1 MTWRNRHILR
11 PSAGAERSQSSRYFP
26 LCLPSTASWKPFFT
40 PPLFKDKCSLLS
52 SPASHR
58 AITAHA
64 LPSLSRWAE
73 AVCERVSGERCGG
86 WMDVDWGISIYS
98 RVRSSVSCSHP
109 PPPHCLCVHSKKIM
123 VLLSSVCVICTTCE
137 HSWAPF
143 SLHLNPPL
151 FHLCLSKLALLSPC
165 FSVSLSPC
173 FFPPLVSFLLSI
185 CCRIQSARSQFSK
198 PQVGTFPPRFLSLS
212 PNRQKKKKKKNPHS
226 WVPFIPSLKLI
237 EDQLLLNCGYSCER
251 RNCGAVWLRVGRRT
265 NSEEVFFLSSCQSEG
280 SLSYHI

>member
-1 MTWRNRHILR
+1 MTWRNRLILR
-11 PSAGAERSQSSRYFP
+11 ASAGAERSQSSRYFP
-26 LCLPSTASWKPFFT
+26 LCLPSTVSWKPFFT

-52 SPASHR
+52 SLASHR

-173 FFPPLVSFLLSI
+173 FSPPLVSFLLSI

-212 PNRQKKKKKKNPHS
+212 PNRQKKKKKKIH
-226 WVPFIPSLKLI
+226 IL
-237 EDQLLLNCGYSCER
+237 EC
-251 RNCGAVWLRVGRRT
+251 
-265 NSEEVFFLSSCQSEG
+265 LSSPRWN
-280 SLSYHI
+280 

>member
-1 MTWRNRHILR
+1 MTWRNRLILR
-11 PSAGAERSQSSRYFP
+11 ASAGAERSQSSRYFP

-173 FFPPLVSFLLSI
+173 FSPLLFHFCCQYVAGSRVQGHSFPSLKLGLFPP
-185 CCRIQSARSQFSK
+185 C
-198 PQVGTFPPRFLSLS
+198 FLSLS
-212 PNRQKKKKKKNPHS
+212 PNRQKKKKKKIH
-226 WVPFIPSLKLI
+226 IL
-237 EDQLLLNCGYSCER
+237 EC
-251 RNCGAVWLRVGRRT
+251 
-265 NSEEVFFLSSCQSEG
+265 LSSPRWN
-280 SLSYHI
+280 